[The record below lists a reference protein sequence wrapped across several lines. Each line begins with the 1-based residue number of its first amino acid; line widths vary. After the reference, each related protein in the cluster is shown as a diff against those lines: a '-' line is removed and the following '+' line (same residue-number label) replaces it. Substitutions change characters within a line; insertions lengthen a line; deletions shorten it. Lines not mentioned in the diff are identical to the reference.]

1 MGRWRAAG
9 DFGRRHRGHDRRPP
23 LAVRGPVSGP
33 WHRGAGR
40 TGLDVAGA
48 SRLWLVALGIFG
60 VLRLRVADRAVGRH
74 HPVGAAGPISVRL
87 PEPGSAVVRAP
98 ERGSGRIVGAGIS
111 VAFAEQV
118 GISVAFAEQVGISVA
133 FAEQVGICVAFAV
146 ALAFGVTVA
155 FALSFA
161 VIVGSLDAAAI
172 VLGSVDPAAIIA
184 GTVDPSAFF
193 CRSVICRSV
202 ICRSVICRS
211 VVCGGRFAVL
221 RQVRRRARGELVG
234 GLAAGLLLCPACLV
248 AARCSRIAAPSRCC
262 RVRRWP

>member
-1 MGRWRAAG
+1 VGRWRAAG
-9 DFGRRHRGHDRRPP
+9 HFGRRHRGHDRRPP

-74 HPVGAAGPISVRL
+74 HPVGAAGPVSIRL

-98 ERGSGRIVGAGIS
+98 ERGSGRIVGAGIG
-111 VAFAEQV
+111 AFAEQV
-118 GISVAFAEQVGISVA
+118 GIGVTLAEQVGISVT
-133 FAEQVGICVAFAV
+133 FAEQVGICVTFAV
-146 ALAFGVTVA
+146 ALAVGVTVA
-155 FALSFA
+155 FALAFA
-161 VIVGSLDAAAI
+161 VIVGTVDPAAI

-193 CRSVICRSV
+193 CGSVICCSVICRSV
-202 ICRSVICRS
+202 VCGS

-248 AARCSRIAAPSRCC
+248 AARCSRIAAPSRCS

>member
-9 DFGRRHRGHDRRPP
+9 HFGRRHRGHDRRPP

-48 SRLWLVALGIFG
+48 SRLRLVALGILG

-74 HPVGAAGPISVRL
+74 HPVGAAGPVSVRL

-202 ICRSVICRS
+202 
-211 VVCGGRFAVL
+211 VCGGRFAVL

-248 AARCSRIAAPSRCC
+248 AARCSRIAAPSRCS